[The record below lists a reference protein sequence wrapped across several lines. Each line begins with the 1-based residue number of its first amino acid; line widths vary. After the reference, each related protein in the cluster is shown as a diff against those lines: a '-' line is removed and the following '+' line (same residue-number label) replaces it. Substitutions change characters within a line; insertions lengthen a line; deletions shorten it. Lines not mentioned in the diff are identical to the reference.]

1 MLAGKL
7 ETAEAAVHIYST
19 TAVPK
24 NVKFTGYCKIH
35 MHYKV
40 LTQPYKQKII
50 YNFELRNNLQTIWQV
65 TKQ

>member
-35 MHYKV
+35 MHSKP
-40 LTQPYKQKII
+40 TDTT
-50 YNFELRNNLQTIWQV
+50 LQAKDTL
-65 TKQ
+65 